1 MKRFH
6 CDLVPPG
13 ALIIL
18 HLWGAL
24 AQADLTIMPLG
35 ASITSGSGGTDGG
48 YRDRLYTDLHDAGLS
63 FTFVG
68 TSTENPSRLL
78 SQVGQ
83 TYHEGHPGYRIDQ
96 DASYL
101 DGNDFSGGN
110 NGGFWFH

>member
-1 MKRFH
+1 MKRFL
-6 CDLVPPG
+6 CGLVPFG
-13 ALIIL
+13 VLVIL
-18 HLWGAL
+18 YLWGTP

-48 YRDRLYTDLHDAGLS
+48 YRDRLYTDLHDAGFS

-83 TYHEGHPGYRIDQ
+83 THHEGHPGYRIDQ
-96 DASYL
+96 IANNLDA
-101 DGNDFSGGN
+101 NDRG
-110 NGGFWFH
+110 